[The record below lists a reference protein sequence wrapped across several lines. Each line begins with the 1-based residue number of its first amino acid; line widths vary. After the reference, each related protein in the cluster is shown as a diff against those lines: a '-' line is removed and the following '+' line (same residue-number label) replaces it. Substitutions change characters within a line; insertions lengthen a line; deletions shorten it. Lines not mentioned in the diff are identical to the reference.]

1 MCKKN
6 VFFGIAIILLCKI
19 YNNSPKTRNTMTR
32 NLIQFITKFVPFT
45 EEELR
50 KSEHFFSEKILRKG
64 DFWVKEGDLNTDV
77 LFLNKG
83 MIRTYFVK
91 NEIEKTFDLTIENQ
105 IVTATESYSFGMP
118 SRDFLQAIEDCHLC
132 VIAKENLDILFSQSA
147 KWERLGRL
155 IFEGYTISQEV
166 RLRSFISET
175 AQERYERLA
184 KYQPELIQRTP
195 QIYLANFLGI
205 TPQSLSRLRRKI
217 IPK

>member
-1 MCKKN
+1 M
-6 VFFGIAIILLCKI
+6 FFDIVSIRLGKI
-19 YNNSPKTRNTMTR
+19 YNHSLKTRNNMTH
-32 NLIQFITKFVPFT
+32 NLIKFITQFVPFT
-45 EEELR
+45 EDELI
-50 KSEHFFSEKILRKG
+50 KSEHFFTEKILKKG
-64 DFWVKEGDLNTDV
+64 DFWVKEGDLNSDV

-83 MIRTYFVK
+83 MIRSYFVK

-105 IVTATESYSFGMP
+105 VVTATESYSFGIP

-132 VIAKENLDILFSQSA
+132 VITKENLDILFSQSA

-217 IPK
+217 TPK

>member
-1 MCKKN
+1 
-6 VFFGIAIILLCKI
+6 
-19 YNNSPKTRNTMTR
+19 MTH
-32 NLIQFITKFVPFT
+32 NLIKFITQLIPFT
-45 EEELR
+45 EDELV
-50 KSEHFFSEKILRKG
+50 KSEHFFTEKTLKKG
-64 DFWVKEGDLNTDV
+64 DFWVKEGDLNSDV

-83 MIRTYFVK
+83 MIRSYFVK

-105 IVTATESYSFGMP
+105 IVTATESYSFGLP

-132 VIAKENLDILFSQSA
+132 VITKENLDILFSQSA

-184 KYQPELIQRTP
+184 KYRPELIQRTP

-217 IPK
+217 VNT

>member
-1 MCKKN
+1 M
-6 VFFGIAIILLCKI
+6 
-19 YNNSPKTRNTMTR
+19 
-32 NLIQFITKFVPFT
+32 
-45 EEELR
+45 
-50 KSEHFFSEKILRKG
+50 
-64 DFWVKEGDLNTDV
+64 
-77 LFLNKG
+77 
-83 MIRTYFVK
+83 K

-105 IVTATESYSFGMP
+105 IVAATECYSFGLP
-118 SRDFLQAIEDCHLC
+118 SKDYLQAVEDCHVC
-132 VIAKENLDILFSQSA
+132 TITRENLDVLFSQSA

-217 IPK
+217 VNK